1 MKVFRTPK
9 FKRRFTD
16 PFKPKRVLSHRFK
29 YKMPRGGGALRNFN
43 KAIYNRVYNFVA
55 KKLF

>member
-1 MKVFRTPK
+1 MKVFRTPNI
-9 FKRRFTD
+9 KRRFTD
-16 PFKPKRVLSHRFK
+16 PIKPKRISAHRFK
-29 YKMPRGGGALRNFN
+29 IKMPKGGGAFRDFN